1 MMTIFEKGYNSQS
14 HDDEIRQSIREIMM
28 HEHLNMGSYS
38 DYVDVKLWLREMN
51 GINVTIFLD
60 RLLEKM
66 KFLMVSFS
74 L

>member
-14 HDDEIRQSIREIMM
+14 HDDEIRQRIREIMM

-60 RLLEKM
+60 RLLEK
-66 KFLMVSFS
+66 K
-74 L
+74 